1 MCPSLGVKEWE
12 NQVDF
17 QKLTQL
23 LHKNLTSSLFTAFV
37 VRFLTRRF
45 IGDYSSS
52 LSCAYPHTL
61 SLDNAPVSVVV
72 WDSPAISTASVH
84 TMCEQLDTVSEPLV
98 TTVS

>member
-1 MCPSLGVKEWE
+1 MSMCPSLGVKEWG
-12 NQVDF
+12 NQVEY
-17 QKLTQL
+17 QKLSKH

-84 TMCEQLDTVSEPLV
+84 TMCEQLDTVSEISDPW
-98 TTVS
+98 